1 METGITNMGRA
12 STVKIKHKIKEQALP
27 KMQWRQF
34 KKNNFKGELKK
45 GGGQN
50 WDSGKG
56 KKRGHFQLQSFARIH
71 LTKNLYTTIADF
83 LI

>member
-34 KKNNFKGELKK
+34 KKNNFKVFIENI
-45 GGGQN
+45 QN
-50 WDSGKG
+50 P
-56 KKRGHFQLQSFARIH
+56 L
-71 LTKNLYTTIADF
+71 NTI
-83 LI
+83 